1 MLGHGDMSG
10 NSQVK
15 PASLDRQA
23 EQAEQARPGQ
33 TARPRAAVAAL
44 RRLWP
49 AALRRHWLAV
59 ALLTAGLVLR
69 VLAEL
74 AYRPAL
80 FYIDTTR
87 YLYNADGMDPVG
99 YKGPLR
105 AILLAGSFDAVAAV
119 QHLLGLAMAVVLY
132 LLLLRRGVSR
142 WLAALA
148 IAPVLLDSYQ
158 LQIEQTIMP
167 DTWFEALIVAGLAIL
182 LWQPTRRESGGVAPP
197 GTGTARGSAGAV
209 PPRAGPSW
217 RRAVAAGIVLG
228 TSATVAQVGEALI
241 LPAVIYLLAAGGGW
255 RQAIGKTAALCA
267 AFALPIVAYCTGSYL
282 LTGDFFLSHSGVTS
296 FYGRMAAAADC
307 ATIRLPAAERGMCPT
322 MPQQAKGPDWLE
334 YGDGSPI
341 RPYYSGLPRAEVD
354 SLISDFNHRVLTQQ
368 PLRVVDAYAR
378 DALKPFA
385 LTRDGRQGD
394 TIIARW
400 QFQTKFPYYPP
411 HASEAV
417 VKTAVGRYGG
427 GPPSVWRPVAAFL
440 RSYQLDGGYTPGPL
454 LALFTLAGLA
464 GSAALLRRR
473 RRADP
478 GTRQL
483 ALACLALFTAAAAV
497 TLVSD
502 VFEFSSWRRPGRS
515 GSASSSARS
524 GPTAVPPERPHPRGG
539 PAGPLA
545 VRGGAAVGYAR
556 TSGGGDTRAA
566 ALNGCQRNRA
576 PAWRSWGSRG
586 RSRRCKRGPACPCS
600 TGCRYRNSPCPA
612 G

>member
-1 MLGHGDMSG
+1 MLG
-10 NSQVK
+10 NRQVK

-23 EQAEQARPGQ
+23 EQARPGQ
-33 TARPRAAVAAL
+33 TAWPRAAVAAL
-44 RRLWP
+44 RRHWP
-49 AALRRHWLAV
+49 TALRRHWPAV
-59 ALLTAGLVLR
+59 ALLTGGLALR
-69 VLAEL
+69 VLTEL

-105 AILLAGSFDAVAAV
+105 AILLVGNFDAVAAA
-119 QHLLGLAMAVVLY
+119 QHLLGLAMAAGIY

-148 IAPVLLDSYQ
+148 IAPVLLDAYQ

-182 LWQPTRRESGGVAPP
+182 LWQPTAVGSGGVVPS
-197 GTGTARGSAGAV
+197 GTGTTQGSAEAV
-209 PPRAGPSW
+209 LRRPGPGW
-217 RRAVAAGIVLG
+217 RRVVAAGLVLG
-228 TSATVAQVGEALI
+228 TSATVAQVGEALS
-241 LPAVIYLLAAGGGW
+241 LPGVIYLLAAGGGW
-255 RQAIGKTAALCA
+255 RRAVGKAAALCA
-267 AFALPIVAYCTGSYL
+267 AFALPIAAYCTGSYL

-296 FYGRMAAAADC
+296 FYGRTASAVDC

-322 MPQQAKGPDWLE
+322 LPQQAKGPDWLE

-368 PLRVVDAYAR
+368 PLRVLDAYAR

-417 VKTAVGRYGG
+417 VRTAVGRFGG
-427 GPPSVWRPVAAFL
+427 GSPSVWQPVAAFL

-454 LALFTLAGLA
+454 LAVFTLAGLA

-483 ALACLALFTAAAAV
+483 ALACLALFTAAASV
-497 TLVSD
+497 LLVSD
-502 VFEFSSWRRPGRS
+502 TFEFSWRYQLPALVTMAPAGARGIAVIIRSIRTGRS
-515 GSASSSARS
+515 
-524 GPTAVPPERPHPRGG
+524 
-539 PAGPLA
+539 
-545 VRGGAAVGYAR
+545 
-556 TSGGGDTRAA
+556 
-566 ALNGCQRNRA
+566 
-576 PAWRSWGSRG
+576 
-586 RSRRCKRGPACPCS
+586 
-600 TGCRYRNSPCPA
+600 SP